1 MHPRPVAPEMLAD
14 QVGGGDLS
22 SPPRSPAAIVV
33 GDEDQA
39 SVLDDAFFDLLLNSD
54 LPEKLAEQINK
65 SLLSELDE
73 SAPVAVKQQQQ
84 PESSVEVVC
93 VSDGDD
99 QRKNQNSKIG
109 EIAEAITHEPAF
121 EALLA
126 QWGTCLAL
134 CKGFIG
140 LRLPLP
146 PTDAETLSEDE
157 EEGENGG
164 KSTTHVATDERYEKI
179 VNEYDDILTDDDEQE
194 GKEGNGAAVP
204 DESEEEQTM
213 EITEEDENEDRSDLQ
228 EPSEDERNRVCVT
241 DRMLQ
246 ESRDLLISN
255 RNSRLQ

>member
-1 MHPRPVAPEMLAD
+1 
-14 QVGGGDLS
+14 
-22 SPPRSPAAIVV
+22 
-33 GDEDQA
+33 
-39 SVLDDAFFDLLLNSD
+39 VLDDAFFDLLLNSD

-126 QWGTCLAL
+126 QW
-134 CKGFIG
+134 
-140 LRLPLP
+140 
-146 PTDAETLSEDE
+146 DAETLSEDE

-228 EPSEDERNRVCVT
+228 EPSEDERNRELTPTVKEKLKHLDVEAF
-241 DRMLQ
+241 L
-246 ESRDLLISN
+246 
-255 RNSRLQ
+255 NSIHGANHQNP